1 MTTGTPHSLR
11 RRLLLLVLAAIL
23 FAALVQAASAWRS
36 ALHQA
41 DEMFDY
47 HLQQMALSL
56 RGRMGA
62 QPFTDLPDTD
72 SDFSIQIWGPDGTP
86 LLRSRRPA
94 LPPRAVLGFSDVE
107 VRGHRYRVYSLLT
120 ALHTIQ
126 IAQDLDERQARARA
140 LALRAALPTLALAPL
155 LMLLVGWLISRSF
168 EPVERTRR
176 LVAARTPTDLSPL
189 PDAGL
194 PAEVQPLVAE
204 LNQLFGRV
212 RTAFEAQ
219 QHFVADAAHELRS
232 PLTAL
237 KLQVQALRERPGAPA
252 QDAEARESAVKR
264 LNQGVDRAILLVEQ
278 LLLLARMEAEP
289 GDPGGPLPEVDLL
302 EVVRLAVADT
312 LPLASGVGVDLGAR
326 EAAAG
331 PTRVHGQVE
340 ALRVLVRNLLDN
352 AVKYTP
358 AGGRVEVAVQPEGNS
373 LVLSVEDSGPGI
385 PAAERERV
393 FDRFYRVPGAT
404 ESAPGTGLGLPI
416 VRAVAQRHG
425 ATVRL
430 DDSAS
435 GGLRVEVRFSAAASA
450 PASPVA

>member
-1 MTTGTPHSLR
+1 MPATTPHSLR

-23 FAALVQAASAWRS
+23 VAAMVQAVAAWRS

-62 QPFTDLPDTD
+62 QPLTDLPDTD

-86 LLRSRRPA
+86 LLRSRRPS

-168 EPVERTRR
+168 EPVERTRK
-176 LVAARTPTDLSPL
+176 LVASRAPTDLSPL

-204 LNQLFGRV
+204 LNQLFERV
-212 RTAFEAQ
+212 HTAFEAQ

-237 KLQVQALRERPGAPA
+237 KLQVQALRGRPGAPEP
-252 QDAEARESAVKR
+252 DAAARDAAVKR
-264 LNQGVDRAILLVEQ
+264 LNQGVDRAIQLVEQ
-278 LLLLARMEAEP
+278 LLLLARVEAEGTSP
-289 GDPGGPLPEVDLL
+289 SGGLPVVDLQ
-302 EVVRLAVADT
+302 EVVRMAVADT
-312 LPLASGVGVDLGAR
+312 LPLAAAARVDLGASD
-326 EAAAG
+326 ADG
-331 PTRVHGQVE
+331 GGCQVPGQAE

-358 AGGRVEVAVQPEGNS
+358 AGGRVDVTVRPEASGV
-373 LVLSVEDSGPGI
+373 VLTVEDSGPGI
-385 PAAERERV
+385 PAAERDRV

-416 VRAVAQRHG
+416 VKAVAQRHG
-425 ATVRL
+425 ATLRL
-430 DDSAS
+430 ADLAL
-435 GGLRVEVRFSAAASA
+435 GGLKVEVRFPATRPA
-450 PASPVA
+450 PTSPA